1 MAHAQESIP
10 FSRANIT
17 EEDVDAVTGVLR
29 SGWLTT
35 GDQAQ
40 RFEREL
46 AAYLGVP
53 HALAV
58 SSCTHAL
65 EICLAHLRLPQ
76 GSRVGVPTWTF
87 ISTALSG
94 VHVGLTPV
102 LLDADES
109 TLNLSSSSLRAA
121 ISELDA
127 VVPVHFAGVA
137 VDDAIYEIC
146 NAHGVPIIED
156 AAHALGSRDDR
167 GALVNGDRSLAACY
181 SFYATKN
188 LTSGEGG
195 AIATTDD
202 ALAEFATVQRLH
214 GMSRDAWRRYRPDGA
229 PLYDLVGP
237 GIKANFPD
245 ILAALARSQLA
256 RFDRLQARRRELITR
271 YREQLNGIGGL
282 RLVPPDLP
290 VGSADHLMV
299 VLLPA
304 GADRVKI
311 VQELTSGG
319 ISTSIHFRPLH
330 QFRWMAENT
339 IIGPAG
345 VNVADRVASRAL
357 SLPLFVDLT
366 GEQVDRVC
374 AQLRRALERSGA

>member
-1 MAHAQESIP
+1 MDHTKEPIP
-10 FSRANIT
+10 FYRANIT
-17 EEDVDAVTGVLR
+17 EEDVDAVAGVLR

-46 AAYLGVP
+46 AAYLGTP

-65 EICLAHLRLPQ
+65 EICLAHLGLPR

-87 ISTALSG
+87 VSTALSG

-102 LLDADES
+102 LLDSDES

-121 ISELDA
+121 IQELDA

-137 VDDAIYEIC
+137 VDDEVFEIC

-156 AAHALGSRDDR
+156 AAHAFGGRDDS
-167 GALVNGDRSLAACY
+167 GTLVNGSRSLAACY

-195 AIATTDD
+195 AIATVDD
-202 ALAEFATVQRLH
+202 ALAEFATAQRLH

-229 PLYDLVGP
+229 PLYDLLGP

-245 ILAALARSQLA
+245 LLAALARSQLA
-256 RFDRLQARRRELITR
+256 RFHRLQARRRELVIR
-271 YREQLNGIGGL
+271 YREQLNAIEGL
-282 RLVPPDLP
+282 QLVPRDLSE
-290 VGSADHLMV
+290 GSADHLMV

-304 GADRVKI
+304 GADRLKI
-311 VQELTSGG
+311 VQEMSSEG
-319 ISTSIHFRPLH
+319 ISTSVHFRPLH
-330 QFRWMAENT
+330 QFTWIAENA
-339 IIGPAG
+339 IIGPG
-345 VNVADRVASRAL
+345 GLSVADRVSARAL

-366 GEQVDRVC
+366 DDQVDRVC
-374 AQLRRALERSGA
+374 AQVRRSIERSGA